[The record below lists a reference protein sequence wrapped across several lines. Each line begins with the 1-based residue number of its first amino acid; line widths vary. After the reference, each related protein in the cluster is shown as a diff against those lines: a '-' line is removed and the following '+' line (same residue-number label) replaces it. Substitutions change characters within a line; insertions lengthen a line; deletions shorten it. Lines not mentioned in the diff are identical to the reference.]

1 MPYRRKGIILFPPPE
16 RDGADKGRGRGM
28 NKKIIRFLWVSFI
41 GLLALCIGV
50 FSAITSFMVRQNNA
64 ALNRVVD
71 TYMEGMSTQI
81 QRHFETMVDMR
92 LIQVGGIV
100 QAIPPE
106 SVTTLDQTTRER
118 FERAAA
124 YRGFIHLALYS
135 IEGEAEVLY
144 GEDVTVEDKE
154 IFLADMN
161 NGDKLVTLGTTAG
174 GETMLLYGISVG
186 YPNDVGYPMSGGQ
199 RCTALVV
206 GLPIDQI
213 NNALSLGVD
222 STLIFTHIIRSDG
235 TFVVE
240 NADIASDNCYD
251 WIRENG
257 RNYGLEDIDDTMA
270 ELRQAVEART
280 EFSMVVSIGG
290 EAGHVYCVPLPNTE
304 WTMVTVMPRGVLDE
318 ALATLGNQRVWTA
331 LAGCSIIM
339 LAMLAIFLVYF
350 RFSRQQMAELDK
362 TKQKAEHANRA
373 KSEFLSNMSH
383 DIRTPMN
390 AIVGMTAIATK
401 NIDKPDQVK
410 DCLRKI
416 TLSSRH
422 LLGLINDVL
431 DMSKIESGKLTLDME
446 LISLRE
452 VMDGIVSIVQP
463 QISAKKQVF
472 DIFIQDIREERVYC
486 DGVRLN
492 QVLINLLSNALK
504 FTPAGGQIHVTLSQE
519 PSPKGEGYIRT
530 HFLVEDTGIGM
541 SPEFQSRIFEP
552 FVRED
557 NKRVHKI
564 EGSGLGMA
572 ITKYIVDAMDG
583 TIEVQSELNKG
594 SQFHV
599 TLDLERF
606 EEREE
611 EMLLPA
617 WDILV
622 VDDDERLCISAAD
635 ALQEIGLRADWTL
648 DGSSAIEMAERRHAE
663 ARDYHIVLLDWQ
675 MPGMDG
681 IETARRMREKIG
693 EDVPILI
700 ISAYDWGSIE
710 AEARAAG
717 VSGFLSKPLFKST
730 LYYGLSRFKEG
741 AEAKNE
747 ADQEAGADYT
757 GRRLLVAEDNEL
769 NWEIARELL
778 APYGF
783 ELTWAENGRICLE
796 KFQASE
802 PGWYDAVLMDLRMP
816 MMDGYEATRAIRACD
831 RPDADIP
838 IIAMTADAF
847 SEDIQRCIQCGMN
860 AHAAK
865 PLDMRELLRTLQGLM
880 SPTAN
885 GPG

>member
-362 TKQKAEHANRA
+362 TKQKVEHANRA

-541 SPEFQSRIFEP
+541 SPEFQSRIFES

>member
-144 GEDVTVEDKE
+144 GEDETVEDKE

-541 SPEFQSRIFEP
+541 SPEFQSRIFES

-572 ITKYIVDAMDG
+572 IPKYIVDAMDG
-583 TIEVQSELNKG
+583 TLEVQSELNKG

-796 KFQASE
+796 KFQVSE

>member
-235 TFVVE
+235 TCVVE

-541 SPEFQSRIFEP
+541 SPEFQSRIFES

>member
-541 SPEFQSRIFEP
+541 SPEFQSRIFES

-693 EDVPILI
+693 ENVPILI

>member
-318 ALATLGNQRVWTA
+318 TLATLGNQRVWTA

-541 SPEFQSRIFEP
+541 SPEFQSRIFES

>member
-92 LIQVGGIV
+92 LIQVEGIV

-541 SPEFQSRIFEP
+541 SPEFQSRIFES

>member
-541 SPEFQSRIFEP
+541 SPEFQSRIFES